1 MGYAYDPDALEHEI
15 ANGYGWSNDN
25 VLPEESPTE
34 SDLLITTVRGTE
46 TDIRLQDIEF
56 ELAQDLQP
64 AERVVLEAEKIVLFE
79 QRRLDDL
86 AKMHPRYANALQR
99 WLMSEMERLV
109 ASNIPID
116 DEMLAEAEIL
126 DQIIA
131 EVSAE
136 SEEAPLIKIAEVM
149 RDLIEAQNN
158 LQAVRPELALAA

>member
-1 MGYAYDPDALEHEI
+1 
-15 ANGYGWSNDN
+15 
-25 VLPEESPTE
+25 
-34 SDLLITTVRGTE
+34 
-46 TDIRLQDIEF
+46 
-56 ELAQDLQP
+56 
-64 AERVVLEAEKIVLFE
+64 
-79 QRRLDDL
+79 
-86 AKMHPRYANALQR
+86 
-99 WLMSEMERLV
+99 MSEMERLV

-158 LQAVRPELALAA
+158 LQAVRTELALAA